1 MKLAAL
7 IQPPIY
13 QKIESLYHVFLRL
26 DEAEQTT
33 LMILAVVYK
42 PIGMTKLA
50 QVIDILR
57 SRGLLTKAKKEY
69 LLTKQRRD
77 QLTQQ
82 SLLIPNREGVQLNRL
97 LANRLTAEIDQL
109 YNLFSFMAHS
119 QTHSTLLEIIT
130 AAEQVVPVVNSYNWQ
145 NKDADDRRVIR
156 DLYYLNQIEQLEAA
170 LELNKNPQI
179 INHGK
184 IAF

>member
-82 SLLIPNREGVQLNRL
+82 SLLIPNREGGATQ
-97 LANRLTAEIDQL
+97 
-109 YNLFSFMAHS
+109 
-119 QTHSTLLEIIT
+119 
-130 AAEQVVPVVNSYNWQ
+130 
-145 NKDADDRRVIR
+145 
-156 DLYYLNQIEQLEAA
+156 
-170 LELNKNPQI
+170 
-179 INHGK
+179 
-184 IAF
+184 

>member
-1 MKLAAL
+1 
-7 IQPPIY
+7 
-13 QKIESLYHVFLRL
+13 
-26 DEAEQTT
+26 
-33 LMILAVVYK
+33 
-42 PIGMTKLA
+42 
-50 QVIDILR
+50 
-57 SRGLLTKAKKEY
+57 
-69 LLTKQRRD
+69 
-77 QLTQQ
+77 
-82 SLLIPNREGVQLNRL
+82 VQLNRL

-184 IAF
+184 NRILVEIFFLPFDLGQFLQLPKVLQYQAFSTLIRTFQIQGQSCDYPIQLLEQVCAENSDRTSP